1 MAPRVVIKLN
11 GKEVQREEYRDMRAD
26 RALPPDLYDTQTY
39 RKADWIDAH

>member
-1 MAPRVVIKLN
+1 V
-11 GKEVQREEYRDMRAD
+11 RAD